1 MSLPGARVLALASG
15 RAATPLVSDARAR
28 GLRVIDG
35 HAFLLEQA
43 LLQFALLTGLQP
55 PRGVMESALDAIRGA
70 A

>member
-1 MSLPGARVLALASG
+1 
-15 RAATPLVSDARAR
+15 VSDARAR